1 MRIRILLCL
10 LTICV
15 LALPARASAPAS
27 SIPAVV
33 QQAAQ
38 TAALENSGVTVHERH
53 ITVSAEAGLAHFS
66 QSNEAIMLMT
76 DGAYTHIHYLDIEE
90 KGHALG
96 ANDVAKRETANNRDL
111 ERGAGFFKQPFDQR
125 YTADYQYTTAPC
137 ACDAGVIDVHFA
149 SLIHDDQHG
158 AGTMR
163 IDEATGHVME
173 LTYTQYVLPDHANTG
188 TVSETFG
195 QALPGLWTIVRIDRV
210 YSGRVL
216 FVSGHGTVT
225 EVLDHF
231 RHFTNAET
239 GEAYYRAAM
248 LQ

>member
-10 LTICV
+10 LTICA
-15 LALPARASAPAS
+15 LAVPARASAPAS

-53 ITVSAEAGLAHFS
+53 VSVEAEAGPAHFS
-66 QSNEAIMLMT
+66 QSNDAIMLMT
-76 DGAYTHIHYLDIEE
+76 DGAYTHIHYLYIEE
-90 KGHALG
+90 KGHALS
-96 ANDVAKRETANNRDL
+96 ASDVAKREATNNRDL
-111 ERGAGFFKQPFDQR
+111 ERGVGFFKQPFDR
-125 YTADYQYTTAPC
+125 RFIADYQYTTAPC
-137 ACDAGVIDVHFA
+137 ACDAGQIDVHFT
-149 SLIHDDQHG
+149 SLMRDDQHG

-163 IDEATGHVME
+163 IDQTTGHVME
-173 LTYTQYVLPDHANTG
+173 LTYTPNVLPDRANSATI
-188 TVSETFG
+188 SETFG
-195 QALPGLWTIVRIDRV
+195 QALPGLWTIVRIDRE

-239 GEAYYRAAM
+239 GEAYYRTAM